1 MPASWAV
8 DNAAHANQPFTNLF
22 PHSGQLRISTM
33 SWVVKPPSSSS
44 TLTLNIPCLFTDISL
59 SQIHNMDISSDYPR
73 LSLQELFNAVSTIIA
88 DLAIVPATI
97 AIAHKRA
104 KHILASIPAAK
115 LYQLIGIH
123 SGYFPFDFLE
133 ISHRIN
139 LSYLSSSSRDT
150 RGGISSY
157 VSAVQF
163 SLHNTY
169 SPFVDSQPR
178 LILHPQKIR
187 AD

>member
-1 MPASWAV
+1 MALPELFFSPCQEPPYRISGSTRQFHWKGCLYGAHILGNGRCRSYTSTFHKSFPAQWAV
-8 DNAAHANQPFTNLF
+8 AYLNDILSRETAIVVKHSHPQHSLPVYSHLNAAVFNGLVHWNK
-22 PHSGQLRISTM
+22 I
-33 SWVVKPPSSSS
+33 
-44 TLTLNIPCLFTDISL
+44 IC
-59 SQIHNMDISSDYPR
+59 PR
-73 LSLQELFNAVSTIIA
+73 LTVWT
-88 DLAIVPATI
+88 
-97 AIAHKRA
+97 
-104 KHILASIPAAK
+104 
-115 LYQLIGIH
+115 
-123 SGYFPFDFLE
+123 
-133 ISHRIN
+133 SHRIN

>member
-1 MPASWAV
+1 
-8 DNAAHANQPFTNLF
+8 
-22 PHSGQLRISTM
+22 
-33 SWVVKPPSSSS
+33 
-44 TLTLNIPCLFTDISL
+44 
-59 SQIHNMDISSDYPR
+59 MDISSDYPR
-73 LSLQELFNAVSTIIA
+73 LSLQEFFNAVSTIIA

-104 KHILASIPAAK
+104 EHILASIPAAK

>member
-1 MPASWAV
+1 MTLPKLFFSPCQEPPYRISGSTRQLHQKGCLYGAHILDNGRCRSYTSTFHKSFPAQRAV
-8 DNAAHANQPFTNLF
+8 AYLNDILSRETAIVVKHSHPQHSLPVYSHLNAAVFNGLVHWNK
-22 PHSGQLRISTM
+22 I
-33 SWVVKPPSSSS
+33 
-44 TLTLNIPCLFTDISL
+44 IC
-59 SQIHNMDISSDYPR
+59 PR
-73 LSLQELFNAVSTIIA
+73 LTVWT
-88 DLAIVPATI
+88 
-97 AIAHKRA
+97 
-104 KHILASIPAAK
+104 
-115 LYQLIGIH
+115 
-123 SGYFPFDFLE
+123 
-133 ISHRIN
+133 SHRIN

-150 RGGISSY
+150 RWGILSY

>member
-1 MPASWAV
+1 MTLPKLFFSPCQEPPYRISGSTRQFHQKGCLYGAHILDNGRCRSYTSTFHKSFPAQRAV
-8 DNAAHANQPFTNLF
+8 AYLNDILSRETAIVVKHSHPQHSLPVYSHLNAAVFNGLVHWNK
-22 PHSGQLRISTM
+22 I
-33 SWVVKPPSSSS
+33 
-44 TLTLNIPCLFTDISL
+44 IC
-59 SQIHNMDISSDYPR
+59 PR
-73 LSLQELFNAVSTIIA
+73 LTVWT
-88 DLAIVPATI
+88 
-97 AIAHKRA
+97 
-104 KHILASIPAAK
+104 
-115 LYQLIGIH
+115 
-123 SGYFPFDFLE
+123 
-133 ISHRIN
+133 SHRIN

-150 RGGISSY
+150 RWGILSY

>member
-1 MPASWAV
+1 MALPELFFSPCQEPPYRISGSTRQFHWKGCLYGAHILGNGRCRSYTSTFHKSFPAQWAV
-8 DNAAHANQPFTNLF
+8 AYLNDILSRETAIVVKHSHPQHSLPVYSHLNAAVFNGLVHWNK
-22 PHSGQLRISTM
+22 I
-33 SWVVKPPSSSS
+33 
-44 TLTLNIPCLFTDISL
+44 IC
-59 SQIHNMDISSDYPR
+59 PR
-73 LSLQELFNAVSTIIA
+73 LTVWT
-88 DLAIVPATI
+88 
-97 AIAHKRA
+97 
-104 KHILASIPAAK
+104 
-115 LYQLIGIH
+115 
-123 SGYFPFDFLE
+123 
-133 ISHRIN
+133 SHRIN

-169 SPFVDSQPR
+169 SPFVNSQPR

>member
-1 MPASWAV
+1 MVLPKSFFSPCQEPPYRISGSTRQFHWKGCLYGAHILGNGRCFSYTSTLHKSFPAQWAV
-8 DNAAHANQPFTNLF
+8 VYLNDILGRKTAIVVKHPHSQHSLSIYSHLNAAVF
-22 PHSGQLRISTM
+22 SGLVHWNEIICSR
-33 SWVVKPPSSSS
+33 
-44 TLTLNIPCLFTDISL
+44 LTVWT
-59 SQIHNMDISSDYPR
+59 
-73 LSLQELFNAVSTIIA
+73 
-88 DLAIVPATI
+88 
-97 AIAHKRA
+97 
-104 KHILASIPAAK
+104 
-115 LYQLIGIH
+115 
-123 SGYFPFDFLE
+123 
-133 ISHRIN
+133 SHRIN
-139 LSYLSSSSRDT
+139 LLYLSSSSRDT

>member
-1 MPASWAV
+1 MALPELFFSPCQEPPYRISGSTRQFHWKGCLYGAHILGNGRCRSYTSTFHKSFPAQWAV
-8 DNAAHANQPFTNLF
+8 AYLNDILSHETAIVVKHSHPQHSLPVYSHLNAAVFNGLVHWNK
-22 PHSGQLRISTM
+22 I
-33 SWVVKPPSSSS
+33 
-44 TLTLNIPCLFTDISL
+44 IC
-59 SQIHNMDISSDYPR
+59 PR
-73 LSLQELFNAVSTIIA
+73 LTVWT
-88 DLAIVPATI
+88 
-97 AIAHKRA
+97 
-104 KHILASIPAAK
+104 
-115 LYQLIGIH
+115 
-123 SGYFPFDFLE
+123 
-133 ISHRIN
+133 SHRIN

-150 RGGISSY
+150 RWGILSY

>member
-1 MPASWAV
+1 MALPELFFSPCQEPPYRISGSTRQFHWKGCLYGAHILGNGRCRSYTSTFHKSFPAQWAV
-8 DNAAHANQPFTNLF
+8 AYLNDILSRETAIVVKHSHPQHSLPVYSHLNAAVFNGLVHWNK
-22 PHSGQLRISTM
+22 I
-33 SWVVKPPSSSS
+33 
-44 TLTLNIPCLFTDISL
+44 IC
-59 SQIHNMDISSDYPR
+59 PR
-73 LSLQELFNAVSTIIA
+73 LTVWT
-88 DLAIVPATI
+88 
-97 AIAHKRA
+97 
-104 KHILASIPAAK
+104 
-115 LYQLIGIH
+115 
-123 SGYFPFDFLE
+123 
-133 ISHRIN
+133 SHRIN

-150 RGGISSY
+150 RWGILSY